1 MVFSQ
6 SDILQHEVRSSVCR
20 RRNGIGFV
28 FLALDSH
35 YLASAVGSL
44 GIWCKILARSVDVR
58 INGFCIMQWSCTG
71 A

>member
-20 RRNGIGFV
+20 RRNGIGF
-28 FLALDSH
+28 LALDSH

-44 GIWCKILARSVDVR
+44 GIWRKILARRVDVR
-58 INGFCIMQWSCTG
+58 INGFYIMQWSCTG